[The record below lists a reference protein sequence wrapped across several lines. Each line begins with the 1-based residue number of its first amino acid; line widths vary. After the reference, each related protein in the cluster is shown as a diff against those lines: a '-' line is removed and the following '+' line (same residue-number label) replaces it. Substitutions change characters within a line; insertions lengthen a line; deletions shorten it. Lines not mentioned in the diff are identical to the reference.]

1 MDGLDLSTKDKIV
14 GVFRVAFYPGTGNSF
29 SVVRAWRVGEFPNVI
44 RNEPYPSWQLFEG
57 GYEEAL
63 ALFKMLENEYEVE
76 RRCNPMTRNPRITR
90 AEEITEFRENY
101 PEAMPKKK
109 KKK

>member
-1 MDGLDLSTKDKIV
+1 
-14 GVFRVAFYPGTGNSF
+14 
-29 SVVRAWRVGEFPNVI
+29 
-44 RNEPYPSWQLFEG
+44 
-57 GYEEAL
+57 
-63 ALFKMLENEYEVE
+63 
-76 RRCNPMTRNPRITR
+76 MTRNPRITR

>member
-1 MDGLDLSTKDKIV
+1 MDGKDLSTQDKIV
-14 GVFRVAFYPGTGNSF
+14 GIFRVAFYPGNGNTF
-29 SVVRAWRVGEFPNVI
+29 SVVRAWRVGEFPSVI

-57 GYEEAL
+57 SYEEAL
-63 ALFKMLENEYEVE
+63 ALYKSLETEWDVE
-76 RRCNPMTRNPRITR
+76 RQNNPMTRNPRITR

-101 PEAMPKKK
+101 PEEMSKKK